1 MAKEPVVP
9 KDVYKRQCEVRLDK
23 KRQEIKKLK
32 RKLKRFVPGS
42 AEYIQCQ
49 VDIDRAEKTAK
60 DYVQSIYMMDVQ
72 MNLHTNRAFAGLP
85 TIVTISR

>member
-1 MAKEPVVP
+1 MAKEPVIP

-23 KRQEIKKLK
+23 KRQEIKKLN

-42 AEYIQCQ
+42 AEYKKCQ
-49 VDIDRAEKTAK
+49 SDIERAEKTAK
-60 DYVQSIYMMDVQ
+60 DYAQSIYIMNVQ